1 MRKTK
6 KSKLLSLIL
15 CMSLI
20 ISTFA
25 FMPQIA
31 AAETNDEEN
40 TTNTAETQ
48 AVNYTNV
55 APFLPAV
62 QGKTVKKAAK
72 AAKKAAV
79 QTQSNDSNPEN
90 SLQTNK
96 TVSELD
102 EDGNA
107 TLTLEAYAT
116 GSSVI
121 STISE
126 EVPTDIILVLDQS
139 GSMKDNMN
147 SYTYTKIDQKTNS
160 NYYDQRN
167 NLYYKDGDSYVK
179 VNVDRTSVG
188 TGEYTYK
195 EPESGSDWWGS
206 YTGYENKRLY
216 DNREQLFIKTGDNQY
231 KRVTVTRDWSGFSR
245 TYTYSVDG
253 MDSETSSGN
262 DTEKREFNGYPF
274 FIGTEKTDYQYTY
287 DFTTSEG
294 LQNITSMGANTDPA
308 PNDENAFYTRVN
320 SGSQQKL
327 AALKTAVEN
336 FTDSVYA
343 KAIGADGTPGT
354 ADDINHRIAV
364 VGFAN
369 STAGNY
375 NYSNT
380 ELFIGSSEYKYGTAA
395 ENKYTEAFQNMNT
408 EAGHDNV
415 IASKEALTASGAT
428 YIDLGI
434 EMANGIFDANPISS
448 TNDTKRNRVVVVF
461 TDGAPGYDGKWN
473 NKDYGRSGD
482 AEAVANAAIKNAKDT
497 KNTYGATV
505 YTIGIFS
512 GANPDATDNSNKF
525 MNYVSSNYK
534 NAESMT
540 NPGDSTKPADSGY
553 YLSANNAEDLNDIF
567 QKISQE
573 IQTGG
578 TSVTLDK
585 TSVVKDVISDYFELP
600 KNEDGSSI
608 DASDIEVYTA
618 DCTGKNDDTGEYT
631 FADKKIYK
639 DANVSLDGKTIS
651 VTNFD
656 FADNWVGTVTQN
668 KETKYRGK
676 KLIIEIPIKVRD
688 GFWGGNQVITNG
700 AGSGVFENSEAKES
714 VEDFTSPTL
723 DVPINVPDFTADD
736 KTIYY
741 GNEVGAASSLFNEVT
756 LSEEDAWKDDYVDAT
771 YSYPGSIS
779 NTDCDEY
786 KATLTLTPNYD
797 GTQTAKSKT
806 ATSKVHVLVPQ
817 VEYNDSEIYL
827 GETAD
832 YDKDNIPS
840 DNVSWVDIKGDTNIP
855 DATGTAPELSFEY
868 SPAEDYFEQD
878 TPVNATVK
886 IGDKDITNIVIFKNG
901 ENTHKG
907 DADKEEFTV
916 KVKTCELTITKTG
929 WDKFADEY
937 QSFVFHVKG
946 DNSNRY
952 SEKVDLDVVVHGNGS
967 VTVKN
972 LPIGNYTVT
981 EDEGWSWRYTPTA
994 ETKDGNIT
1002 LTRDSSTGA
1011 WTFEN
1016 TRKIENWLNGSSW
1029 CKNIFKTDGID
1040 NSDKT
1045 VTKKN

>member
-20 ISTFA
+20 VSTFA
-25 FMPQIA
+25 FMPQVA

-40 TTNTAETQ
+40 TTKTAENQ

-72 AAKKAAV
+72 AAKKAVV
-79 QTQSNDSNPEN
+79 QTRSNDSNPEN

-96 TVSELD
+96 TVSKLD
-102 EDGNA
+102 ENGNA

-139 GSMKDNMN
+139 GSMDDTMQ
-147 SYTYTKIDQKTNS
+147 SYTYTKISTETNS
-160 NYYDQRN
+160 DYYNQSN

-179 VNVDRTSVG
+179 VTVNRTSVG

-195 EPESGSDWWGS
+195 EPEGGSSWPGGD
-206 YTGYENKRLY
+206 YTGYENSRLY
-216 DNREQLFIKTGDNQY
+216 ENREQLFIKTGDNQY
-231 KRVTVTRDWSGFSR
+231 KKVTVTRAWSGFSR
-245 TYTYSVDG
+245 TYTYSVEG
-253 MDSETSSGN
+253 MDSETSSGS
-262 DTEKREFNGYPF
+262 DTEKKEFNGYPF
-274 FIGTEKTDYQYTY
+274 YIGTEKTDYQYTY

-294 LQNITSMGANTDPA
+294 NQSITSMGANTDPA
-308 PNDENAFYTRVN
+308 PDDENAFYTRVSN
-320 SGSQQKL
+320 GSEQKL

-336 FTDSVYA
+336 FTDSVYEKA
-343 KAIGADGTPGT
+343 KGADGNPGT
-354 ADDINHRIAV
+354 DDDINHRIAV

-369 STAGNY
+369 STAGGY
-375 NYSNT
+375 SYSNT
-380 ELFIGSSEYKYGTAA
+380 ELFIGSSEYRYGTQA
-395 ENKYTEAFQNMNT
+395 EKKYKEAFQNMNT
-408 EAGHDNV
+408 KTGHDNV
-415 IASKEALTASGAT
+415 IASKDKLTASGAT

-434 EMANGIFDANPISS
+434 EMANGIFNANPISS

-473 NKDYGRSGD
+473 NKSYGRSGD

-505 YTIGIFS
+505 YTIGIFE
-512 GANPDATDNSNKF
+512 GANPDKTDNSNKF

-540 NPGDSTKPADSGY
+540 NPGESTKPADSGY

-578 TSVTLDK
+578 TSVTIDE

-639 DANVSLDGKTIS
+639 DADVSLDGKTIS

-668 KETKYRGK
+668 STTTYRGK

-700 AGSGVFENSEAKES
+700 PGSGVFENSEATES

-723 DVPINVPDFTADD
+723 DVPINVPDFIAND

-741 GNEVGAASSLFNEVT
+741 GNDVVASSLFNKVT
-756 LSEEDAWKDDYVDAT
+756 LLEEDAWKAAYVDAT
-771 YSYPGSIS
+771 YSSPGDIS
-779 NTDCDEY
+779 NTDCGEY
-786 KATLTLTPNYD
+786 EATLTLTPKYK
-797 GTQTAKSKT
+797 GTQTEKSKT
-806 ATSKVHVLVPQ
+806 ATAKVHVLVPQ
-817 VEYNDSEIYL
+817 VEYNDSTIYL
-827 GETAD
+827 GEKAD
-832 YDKDNIPS
+832 YKDNIP
-840 DNVSWVDIKGDTNIP
+840 DNNVKWVDIKGDTNIP
-855 DATGTAPELSFEY
+855 DATGTAPVPSFEY
-868 SPAEDYFEQD
+868 SPAADYFEQD

-886 IGDKDITNIVIFKNG
+886 IGDKDITDIVIFKNNG
-901 ENTHKG
+901 NTHTG
-907 DADKEEFTV
+907 DTDKKEFTV
-916 KVKTCELTITKTG
+916 KVKTCELTIMKTG
-929 WDKFADEY
+929 CKESADEY

-946 DNSNRY
+946 DTSNKY
-952 SEKVDLDVVVHGNGS
+952 SQKVDLDVVVHGNGS

-981 EDEGWSWRYTPTA
+981 ENEGWSWRYTPTA

-1002 LTRDSSTGA
+1002 LTGDSSTGA
-1011 WTFEN
+1011 WTFMNER
-1016 TRKIENWLNGSSW
+1016 TITNWLNGSSW
-1029 CKNIFKTDGID
+1029 CKNIFKANGID

-1045 VTKKN
+1045 VTEKN